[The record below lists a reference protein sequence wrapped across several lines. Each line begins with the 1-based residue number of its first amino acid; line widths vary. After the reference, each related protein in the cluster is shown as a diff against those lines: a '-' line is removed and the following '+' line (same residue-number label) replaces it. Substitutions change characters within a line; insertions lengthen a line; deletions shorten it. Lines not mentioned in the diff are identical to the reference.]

1 MKNISV
7 FLLALVMSLILTSA
21 AFAQEGWPSNK
32 YTALVPR
39 PEGVEIISVRDID
52 SSRRGGCEIYLA
64 QWPLEQSK
72 AYAQKVQQA
81 GFTEPLNPGWAL
93 VTDDA
98 KGWKFARMPL
108 VAFNV
113 NLATSDV
120 EIAKKIA
127 KVIRAS
133 SGGFKCCK
141 AMGFMLEDRG
151 IAQVSMNM
159 VNYEV
164 TTLPTVYEQIK
175 SLAEPYGTY
184 IVGSELVGLCPGKAL
199 LDCAEYYLKL
209 ENFDA
214 FNQVMEYHLIGME

>member
-93 VTDDA
+93 VTDDT
-98 KGWKFARMPL
+98 KGWKFEALNADNVRISIVNWPQVRMISI
-108 VAFNV
+108 
-113 NLATSDV
+113 T
-120 EIAKKIA
+120 EM
-127 KVIRAS
+127 R
-133 SGGFKCCK
+133 
-141 AMGFMLEDRG
+141 
-151 IAQVSMNM
+151 
-159 VNYEV
+159 
-164 TTLPTVYEQIK
+164 
-175 SLAEPYGTY
+175 
-184 IVGSELVGLCPGKAL
+184 
-199 LDCAEYYLKL
+199 
-209 ENFDA
+209 
-214 FNQVMEYHLIGME
+214 